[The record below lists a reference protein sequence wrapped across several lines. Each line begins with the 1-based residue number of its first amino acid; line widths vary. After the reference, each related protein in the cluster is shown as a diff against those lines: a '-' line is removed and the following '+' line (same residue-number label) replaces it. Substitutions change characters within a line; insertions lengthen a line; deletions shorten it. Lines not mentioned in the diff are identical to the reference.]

1 MKVKKTK
8 EDFISKLSEKY
19 FIAWLYLSM
28 PIPQGET
35 LASMGCHF
43 MWKAVIGLYLT
54 LNGLMQL
61 TVFILGTAYI
71 WNYPGLEPSYIEPFD
86 ELVRYEG
93 ELVRVTDPAR
103 GGTEKIHIRQGD
115 EIKKLVVATPKD
127 YLPYLNQHVIAYG
140 ITRSYLRGDFL
151 TVHFVAEDGS
161 LVKSYDEYATRRD
174 HPVIMA
180 IYHGYKYM
188 AFYVL
193 VMPWIIYLVMKKLRN
208 TKQY

>member
-43 MWKAVIGLYLT
+43 MWKGVIGLYLT

-61 TVFILGTAYI
+61 TVFILGTWYVLY
-71 WNYPGLEPSYIEPFD
+71 YPGSQPGYIEPFD

-103 GGTEKIHIRQGD
+103 GGTEKIHIR
-115 EIKKLVVATPKD
+115 
-127 YLPYLNQHVIAYG
+127 
-140 ITRSYLRGDFL
+140 RS
-151 TVHFVAEDGS
+151 E
-161 LVKSYDEYATRRD
+161 ERR
-174 HPVIMA
+174 V
-180 IYHGYKYM
+180 GKECR
-188 AFYVL
+188 L
-193 VMPWIIYLVMKKLRN
+193 
-208 TKQY
+208 